1 MKANDDPM
9 LVLERAEQIRERFNA
24 AAPER
29 RRQDLDGDQAGP
41 GAAPESSAPMG
52 KFSRRSRNSKLPRAE
67 IRRIPLLA
75 AYRTPAEAWHAGCSW
90 DSRDFPER
98 TDMTALTAGYATAIP
113 AILFAAA
120 VAVTIVVNV
129 NGLDSTDE
137 EPSRKET
144 ARKVAA

>member
-1 MKANDDPM
+1 M
-9 LVLERAEQIRERFNA
+9 
-24 AAPER
+24 
-29 RRQDLDGDQAGP
+29 
-41 GAAPESSAPMG
+41 
-52 KFSRRSRNSKLPRAE
+52 PRAE
-67 IRRIPLLA
+67 IRRIPTLSV
-75 AYRTPAEAWHAGCSW
+75 YRTTAEAWHAGCPW

-98 TDMTALTAGYATAIP
+98 TDMTALTAGYATAI
-113 AILFAAA
+113 AALLFAAS